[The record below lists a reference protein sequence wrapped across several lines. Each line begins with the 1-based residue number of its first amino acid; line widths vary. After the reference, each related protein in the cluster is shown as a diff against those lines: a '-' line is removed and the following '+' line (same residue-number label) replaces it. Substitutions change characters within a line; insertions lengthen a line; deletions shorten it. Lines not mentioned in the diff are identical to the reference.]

1 MNKNCPYCLSDQV
14 VQVVNQQVG
23 SSSDS
28 TAFAASASFA
38 TIGASISKS
47 LPLPVPPLLGGIAG
61 ALIGGLVSSI
71 FEEPKQ
77 ISTVTYFQCNN
88 CQQNFR

>member
-1 MNKNCPYCLSDQV
+1 MSKTCPYCLSDQV

-23 SSSDS
+23 SGSDS

-71 FEEPKQ
+71 FEEPKK
-77 ISTVTYFQCNN
+77 ISAVTYFHCND